1 MKNVAALTLLFAL
14 SPLFLKAQSPQ
25 MASKTDS
32 LFANW
37 NKPGQPGAAVGV
49 VHQGKLIYAKGFGEA
64 DVETGAPITP
74 QTIFHVASV
83 SKQFTAYA
91 IVMLAQQGKL
101 SLDDEVKKYIS
112 EFPDFGQKITVRHLI
127 HHTSGVRDQWNLLV
141 MAGWQ
146 MDDVITKEHIFN
158 LIKRQRELNFAPG
171 AEYSYSNAGYTLL
184 AEIVARVG
192 KQTYPEWMQ
201 KNVFEPLGMKSTLF
215 YDDHQ
220 RIVKNRAYSFYKAGN
235 TYKKSVLSY
244 ANAGATSLFTT
255 VEDLAH
261 WINNFRTTTIGNP
274 TTMTQ
279 MLERGRLNKGD
290 TLSYAF
296 ALEHGKYKGLAYYGH
311 SGGDAGFRSYLCYF
325 PKEDYGFIVLSNAAE
340 FNPGGKAFEM
350 ANLYLASQ
358 LKETKPAAA
367 PVAAGAPK
375 EVKIVPAVFD
385 AYAGEYEL
393 QPGFTLSFKREG
405 ERFFTQAT
413 GQGQAEIFPS
423 SDSTFFLKIV
433 DAQVTFHKAKDGK
446 ADKLTL
452 HQNGNHIARRVTS
465 YAPTAEDLKEY
476 EGKYYSP
483 ELETFYTIKLAD
495 GKLQMIHVHHGET
508 TLKVVSKDRVQ
519 VPWWFFQSVEMIRD
533 SNNKISGLRA
543 SNGRVRNL
551 WFGRLPDDFGGNFP
565 KK

>member
-1 MKNVAALTLLFAL
+1 
-14 SPLFLKAQSPQ
+14 
-25 MASKTDS
+25 
-32 LFANW
+32 
-37 NKPGQPGAAVGV
+37 
-49 VHQGKLIYAKGFGEA
+49 
-64 DVETGAPITP
+64 
-74 QTIFHVASV
+74 
-83 SKQFTAYA
+83 
-91 IVMLAQQGKL
+91 
-101 SLDDEVKKYIS
+101 
-112 EFPDFGQKITVRHLI
+112 
-127 HHTSGVRDQWNLLV
+127 
-141 MAGWQ
+141 
-146 MDDVITKEHIFN
+146 
-158 LIKRQRELNFAPG
+158 
-171 AEYSYSNAGYTLL
+171 
-184 AEIVARVG
+184 
-192 KQTYPEWMQ
+192 
-201 KNVFEPLGMKSTLF
+201 
-215 YDDHQ
+215 
-220 RIVKNRAYSFYKAGN
+220 VKNRAYSFFKANN

-255 VEDLAH
+255 VEDLAN
-261 WINNFRTTTIGNP
+261 WIDNFRSTKIGNAN
-274 TTMTQ
+274 TMTQ

-290 TLSYAF
+290 TISYAF

-325 PKEDYGFIVLSNAAE
+325 PKDDYGFIVLSNAAE

-358 LKETKPAAA
+358 LKEIKPAAA
-367 PVAAGAPK
+367 PVAAGMRK
-375 EVKIVPAVFD
+375 EVKITPTVFD
-385 AYAGEYEL
+385 AYVGEYEL

-433 DAQVTFHKAKDGK
+433 DAQVTFHKAKDGN

-452 HQNGNHIARRVTS
+452 HQNGNHTARRVTPYTPS
-465 YAPTAEDLKEY
+465 EGDLKEY

-483 ELETFYTIKLAD
+483 ELETFYTIKLNN
-495 GKLQMIHVHHGET
+495 GKLQMTHVHHGET
-508 TLKVVSKDRVQ
+508 TLKAVSKDRLQ

-565 KK
+565 KKP